1 MSRLVPRVAFSEWR
15 ADWRAVALAL
25 VAGAAL
31 PLAFAP
37 FRLYPL
43 SLLLP
48 AVLFWLWQGASPR
61 RAAHLGYWFGFG
73 MFAVGVSWV
82 YVAIHVYGY
91 TSAPIAGLLTL
102 VFVAG
107 MALFYAFQGYL
118 SGWLLARVGNGFV
131 GVVVV
136 LPATWVLVEWVRSW
150 FLTGFPWLSLGYSQL
165 ATPLLGVAPWFGV
178 FAVSWACALT
188 AGAALLFAQQ
198 RGRVRLA
205 ALVLLLGVWLVA
217 GTAGTVNWSAP
228 VGDAIKVS
236 VIQGNVPQLT
246 KWDGDMIAAGLAR
259 YADLTRS
266 EWDYADLIVW
276 PENALTLF
284 YHQVEADYINPL
296 AQQAQEHG
304 VDLVFGV
311 PILERD
317 SGRYYATLSVIGN
330 AAGAYRK
337 RHLVPFG
344 EYVPL
349 ENVLRGLIGFFD
361 LPMSD
366 FSPGPAQ
373 QPLLRAAGQPL
384 AVSVCYEDAFGNEL
398 IRALPDATL
407 LLNGSNNAWYGDSL
421 APHQHLEISRMRSV
435 ETQRDAIRATTNGIS
450 ALIDYRGDLLAT
462 SAQFESA
469 VLRGSVQPRS
479 GATPY
484 VRWGDW
490 PVVIATLVLVLIAVL
505 LVRGRAQRW
514 S

>member
-1 MSRLVPRVAFSEWR
+1 MAFSDWR
-15 ADWRAVALAL
+15 NDWRALALAF

-37 FRLYPL
+37 FRLFPL
-43 SLLLP
+43 SFLLP

-61 RAAHLGYWFGFG
+61 RATQLGYCFGFG
-73 MFAVGVSWV
+73 VFAVGVSWV
-82 YVAIHVYGY
+82 YVAIHVYGF
-91 TSAPIAGLLTL
+91 TAAPVAALLTL
-102 VFVAG
+102 LFVAG
-107 MALFYAFQGYL
+107 MALFFAFQGYV
-118 SGWLLARVGNGFV
+118 SGWLLQRVGSGFV

-136 LPATWVLVEWVRSW
+136 LPAVWVLVEWIRSW

-165 ATPLLGVAPWFGV
+165 GTPLLGLAPWFGV

-188 AGAALLFAQQ
+188 AGALLRLIQVT
-198 RGRVRLA
+198 GRTRTIP
-205 ALVLLLGVWLVA
+205 ALVIVAGWLVA
-217 GTAGTVNWSAP
+217 AGAGMPNWSEP
-228 VGDAIKVS
+228 VGEPVEVS

-246 KWDGDMIAAGLAR
+246 KWDGDRIAEGLRR
-259 YADLTRS
+259 YSALTQS

-284 YHQVEADYINPL
+284 YHEVETDFLDPL
-296 AQQAQEHG
+296 AEKARAHD

-311 PILERD
+311 PVLDRAN
-317 SGRYYATLSVIGN
+317 GRYYATLSVIGSST
-330 AAGAYRK
+330 GSYSK

-349 ENVLRGLIGFFD
+349 EKLLRGLINFFD

-366 FSPGPAQ
+366 FSPGPPG

-384 AVSVCYEDAFGNEL
+384 AVSVCYEDAFGSEL
-398 IRALPDATL
+398 IQGLPEAQL

-450 ALIDYRGDLLAT
+450 ALIDHRGRLIAT
-462 SAQFESA
+462 SPQFETA
-469 VLRGSVQPRS
+469 ILRGAVQPRS

-490 PVVIATLVLVLIAVL
+490 PVVSATVALML
-505 LVRGRAQRW
+505 LMLATAGRLTR
-514 S
+514 SPT